1 MVRGAWKYGFI
12 CPFFVCDGEW
22 SIMKIRTD
30 FVTNSSSS
38 SFIFNEKG
46 KAQLLKHKKDI
57 KNRIEIMLAEDESW
71 IDPNYIAFAT
81 SIFERICNMMPLTD
95 HSLKDII
102 EAHDWYELGKN
113 MYLQEKDASVFT
125 DEERRIAAA
134 DILLEIIGHMRSGDV
149 ERDTLTESEIENAM
163 YGAFEKNNTWLWQP
177 RHEAWLL
184 QDFTGLTAAAVNLA
198 GVRAGD
204 LLGIALDAKYMYFY
218 DFEIHYIIK
227 KAIELSVPDVLAC
240 THMG

>member
-1 MVRGAWKYGFI
+1 
-12 CPFFVCDGEW
+12 
-22 SIMKIRTD
+22 
-30 FVTNSSSS
+30 
-38 SFIFNEKG
+38 
-46 KAQLLKHKKDI
+46 
-57 KNRIEIMLAEDESW
+57 MLAEDEFW
-71 IDPNYIAFAT
+71 NNPDYIAWVI
-81 SIFERICNMMPLTD
+81 SIFESICNMKPFAE
-95 HSLKDII
+95 HSLEDII
-102 EAHDWYELGKN
+102 EAHNWYELGKN

-134 DILLEIIGHMRSGDV
+134 DILLEIISHTRSGDY